1 MSVWIMCNKLFHY
14 VQQKERIGSFY
25 GQKIS
30 LAFFAVV
37 FSSSEVTKKW
47 QQCQTFVK
55 IGLKTIASGI
65 CFASE
70 MKWQGFHNENLSFHI
85 MQSGIR
91 GDYHLLKHE

>member
-1 MSVWIMCNKLFHY
+1 MARKSVWH
-14 VQQKERIGSFY
+14 
-25 GQKIS
+25 
-30 LAFFAVV
+30 FFAVV

-55 IGLKTIASGI
+55 TGLKTIASGI